1 MGKPS
6 SDMILRHVIGRSNSS
21 TDVPYFRR
29 TNNKSKIYAEEKG
42 RISLQGTTIEEA
54 VTHLASH
61 LAKKFPA
68 STFAGWWMNNF
79 REESR

>member
-29 TNNKSKIYAEEKG
+29 TNNKSKIYAEEKSAPEIPVRNDKASEYNEVG
-42 RISLQGTTIEEA
+42 GKYFLVIEIVYA
-54 VTHLASH
+54 RSIN
-61 LAKKFPA
+61 P
-68 STFAGWWMNNF
+68 S
-79 REESR
+79 